1 MAGKSLRR
9 YNTEIVGLN
18 TAQNV
23 DICPDLSAL
32 LLHVSRGFSL
42 YRFTDH
48 AILRYVQKIHCFP
61 ELFINRNRLED
72 LMCER

>member
-1 MAGKSLRR
+1 VAGKSLRR

-48 AILRYVQKIHCFP
+48 AILRYV
-61 ELFINRNRLED
+61 
-72 LMCER
+72 